1 MSSDLTRIEPPE
13 RVIELRTLRLGVASV
28 EPCVTFTA
36 ADETRARALIAAA
49 ERAALCNE
57 REFRT
62 TVLRVDRSEKALD
75 LIRVLSDN
83 ISHAAFLRGGYVWDL
98 QKKWEALLAA
108 ILAEKIAG
116 AGAGK

>member
-1 MSSDLTRIEPPE
+1 MSGDLTRIEPPE

-62 TVLRVDRSEKALD
+62 HVLHVDRSEKALD
-75 LIRVLSDN
+75 LICVLSDN
-83 ISHAAFLRGGYVWDL
+83 ISHAAFLRPGYVWDL

-116 AGAGK
+116 AGERK